1 MLPSL
6 NALSLGAPTGARDD
20 VVTEIR
26 DERVEAL
33 HKAWEVAEEEREE
46 EKALGPQLEALRAK
60 EQALR
65 DTYRSEKR
73 AAIVR
78 NEVFDNEDLVKEVLL
93 ALDQGDDAWD
103 VCKMVAHWCSLNKAR
118 RAACDDKFY
127 SDLGERIWG
136 DVMHEGWLGPYANDR
151 FRELCKLEHAVR
163 TGKFTLSDS
172 AHEVRHV
179 KRIVLAAIAASSA
192 SLENEYDL
200 LGRAS
205 KELRDDE
212 DVVRAAVAKDPRSI
226 RYASPRLQALINPLR
241 PSYFWP
247 RKPGSWQ
254 TEGLGDDF
262 RQKWGETV
270 VRELLFVDWNRES
283 IRQLQRE
290 LAWTNALTDP
300 ETGYSALYDNFGKLL
315 RNLLPHIMVQLP
327 SFTNSMGFMEIEAW
341 VDDLTRG

>member
-6 NALSLGAPTGARDD
+6 NALSLGPPTGARDD

-65 DTYRSEKR
+65 KTYRSEKR
-73 AAIVR
+73 AVIVR
-78 NEVFDNEDLVKEVLL
+78 KEVFDNEDLVKEVLL
-93 ALDQGDDAWD
+93 ALDHGDDVWD
-103 VCKMVAHWCSLNKAR
+103 LCKMVVEWCSLNKAR

-192 SLENEYDL
+192 SLENECDL

-241 PSYFWP
+241 PTFFWP
-247 RKPGSWQ
+247 QDGPTAAPRNPTAFERQW
-254 TEGLGDDF
+254 GD
-262 RQKWGETV
+262 V
-270 VRELLFVDWNRES
+270 VLRILL
-283 IRQLQRE
+283 
-290 LAWTNALTDP
+290 
-300 ETGYSALYDNFGKLL
+300 YSN
-315 RNLLPHIMVQLP
+315 
-327 SFTNSMGFMEIEAW
+327 W
-341 VDDLTRG
+341 DDLTVKKIWIQLGNEHPEVGIDYFRITHRAELKRLVDWLMLHIRENMRLGAL